1 MKKVLSIILLI
12 VTWLSIVIVSIHV
25 EAKTDVINNYYYSQL
40 NDKSK
45 KIYQAIDDM
54 KKLQTIF

>member
-12 VTWLSIVIVSIHV
+12 VTWFSIVIVSIHV
-25 EAKTDVINNYYYSQL
+25 EAKTDMINNYYYSQL

-45 KIYQAIDDM
+45 KIYKQLMI
-54 KKLQTIF
+54 